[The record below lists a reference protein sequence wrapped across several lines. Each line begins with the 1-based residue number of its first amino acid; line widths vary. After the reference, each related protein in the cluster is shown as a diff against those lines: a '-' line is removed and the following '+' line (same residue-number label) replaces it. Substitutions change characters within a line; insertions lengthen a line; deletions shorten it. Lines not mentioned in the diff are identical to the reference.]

1 MPDQD
6 QDGER
11 EQAADPPTVNGEPEG
26 DAVFAGGEPVTPS
39 RGGRRPRL
47 KLFVPWRLFGPDD
60 CFDLFLSDSVFEDEA
75 VETPP
80 TTDRPAEASEGEEA
94 EGHAGPG
101 EVALLCLLWNLN
113 GCSGHF
119 V

>member
-26 DAVFAGGEPVTPS
+26 GGAAVIAGGEPATPS

-47 KLFVPWRLFGPDD
+47 KPFVPRRLFSPDGS
-60 CFDLFLSDSVFEDEA
+60 FDLFLSDSVFEDEA

-80 TTDRPAEASEGEEA
+80 TTARPAEASEGEEA

-101 EVALLCLLWNLN
+101 EVALLHLWFLL
-113 GCSGHF
+113 